1 MSFYFRDRPK
11 FGDRLRGKSGD
22 ELLQEIKQQF
32 DEDSKSFFEP
42 TNRSQRDPFERH
54 STFSRVSLSLYVNLH
69 LKSNRANQ
77 WNIIFIIKIKLLEW
91 CFLCKAYFYSK
102 RKCCFLITVL
112 RINCTLF
119 VNLQIFI
126 FQCQIMIEHR

>member
-77 WNIIFIIKIKLLEW
+77 WNIIFIIKIKLLE
-91 CFLCKAYFYSK
+91 
-102 RKCCFLITVL
+102 
-112 RINCTLF
+112 
-119 VNLQIFI
+119 
-126 FQCQIMIEHR
+126 